1 MRMKSARKKM
11 GIPSMR
17 ILKTAAEARLCSVL
31 LSALCTTL
39 SLGTTIAAQP
49 AQARSVTYNL
59 DIPTQSLNDALQA
72 FALASQHKLLYSSD
86 LVNGKISPALK
97 GQFTTEQAVKALLFG
112 SHLNYEVTSD
122 GLVLIRA
129 SDPPPTTNSAPLT
142 QSAPGDESIR
152 LAQATSATASAG
164 TSTSTENQSVPTKE
178 KRESNSSDEGKS
190 DLTEIVVTGTNI
202 TGVDNKT
209 VPLISFDRD
218 AIDRTGFATMQDFIT
233 ALPQNSKSGANSPD
247 GVLSGVG
254 FGFGNVENSTAA
266 NLRGLGANS
275 TLTLINGH
283 RVAPSSDGTGVDLSM
298 IPLSAVERIDIL
310 TDGSSAVYGS
320 DAVGGVVN
328 IILRKDFNGEETSA
342 RLDTLARGGGEQK
355 QVGQTVGRT
364 WGTGSVLVVAQFED
378 ANNIRS
384 DQRSFTTSLPVPTD
398 IYPSSKRYSGVLTA
412 HQALGD
418 SIDVFLDT
426 ELGRD
431 TGLHNVTL
439 PGGVPQAEILSN
451 TTNSVTANSGLTW
464 RLFGDW
470 HLEGN
475 ALFSQVYT
483 AASEIFLPEFPGYT
497 NGTPYLHNLETIKE
511 GDLKLDGTLWTSGGS
526 SLKAAV
532 GASYRQEAFSQDAVY
547 ADDNQ
552 VTSRH
557 VHAVF
562 AELYAPL
569 ITAASDI
576 PFVKRL
582 ELSAAIRDDNY
593 SDFGSKLDPKFGIYW
608 APTDQLGLRASY
620 SSSFRAPDANEFFDT
635 VSASFVYVE
644 SGYPQPGDPTGN
656 ANVIFFGN
664 QKIGPETS
672 HNLSAGLDFKPTA
685 LPNTTFSLNYYRLI
699 YSNRIVEIAPIQNA
713 FLNPQIYGPLIQQ
726 FPNDAATAAFVAG
739 LNPPQ
744 QLVDLSNSQ
753 TGLAGVRYGFPYGA
767 INAAKVK
774 TEGLDLNA
782 HSVLALDARNKLN
795 LDFNATYNR
804 EIATTYCD
812 TCVADDLANTVG
824 QPLRFR
830 LRTGAGWSNG
840 SLSANAALNFANR
853 YSDIDVTPA
862 ARVGSFTTIDCNA
875 AWHIRTSGTTVSLNL
890 INALNSNPPR
900 TPPGPFNNAYDP
912 NNADARGRI
921 LSLQVRQSW

>member
-1 MRMKSARKKM
+1 VLIALLAAPATWAQTTSKFDL
-11 GIPSMR
+11 PSQPLATSLR
-17 ILKTAAEARLCSVL
+17 AVGSQASVNVLFDPPLVEGLQAPALKAQLTA
-31 LSALCTTL
+31 
-39 SLGTTIAAQP
+39 
-49 AQARSVTYNL
+49 
-59 DIPTQSLNDALQA
+59 DQA
-72 FALASQHKLLYSSD
+72 FARLLAGSRLKYRFLDSKTVMVVSASEKIQNVADVKPIAD
-86 LVNGKISPALK
+86 LNG
-97 GQFTTEQAVKALLFG
+97 AVG
-112 SHLNYEVTSD
+112 
-122 GLVLIRA
+122 
-129 SDPPPTTNSAPLT
+129 PPVH
-142 QSAPGDESIR
+142 
-152 LAQATSATASAG
+152 LAQSENTQN
-164 TSTSTENQSVPTKE
+164 TENQSVPGKQ
-178 KRESNSSDEGKS
+178 SDASSSDETSSNKLS
-190 DLTEIVVTGTNI
+190 EIIVTGSNI
-202 TGVDNKT
+202 NGVDNKT

-218 AIDRTGFATMQDFIT
+218 AIDRSGFSTMQDFIT

-283 RVAPSSDGTGVDLSM
+283 RVAASSDGTGVDLSM
-298 IPLSAVERIDIL
+298 IPLSAVDRVDIL

-342 RLDTLARGGGEQK
+342 RLDTLSRGGGEQK
-355 QVGQTVGRT
+355 QIGQTVGRT

-384 DQRSFTTSLPVPTD
+384 DQRSFTTALPVPTD

-439 PGGVPQAEILSN
+439 GGSEPQTEILSN
-451 TTNSVTANSGLTW
+451 ATNSVSANTGLTW
-464 RLFGDW
+464 NLFGDW

-483 AASEIFLPEFPGYT
+483 AATEIFLPVLPGYT

-569 ITAASDI
+569 ITAASGI
-576 PFVKRL
+576 PFVNRL
-582 ELSAAIRDDNY
+582 DLSAAIRDDDY

-608 APTDQLGLRASY
+608 APSDQLGLRASY
-620 SSSFRAPDANEFFDT
+620 SSSFRAPDADEFFAT
-635 VSASFVYVE
+635 TSANFVYVE
-644 SGYPQPGDPTGN
+644 SGYPQPGDPNGN

-685 LPNTTFSLNYYRLI
+685 LPSTVFSLNYYRLI
-699 YSNRIVEIAPIQNA
+699 YSNRIILLAPIQNA

-726 FPNDAATAAFVAG
+726 FPNDAAAAAFVAG

-744 QLVDLSNSQ
+744 QLIDLSNSQ
-753 TGLAGVRYGFPYGA
+753 TGLAGVRFGFPYGA

-782 HSVLALDARNKLN
+782 HSMLTLDARNKLN

-804 EIATTYCD
+804 EIATTYCE

-840 SLSANAALNFANR
+840 SWSTNAALNFANR
-853 YSDIDVTPA
+853 YADIDVTPT
-862 ARVGSFTTIDCNA
+862 ARVGSFTTLDLNA
-875 AWHIRTSGTTVSLNL
+875 GWRVRASGTTVTLNL
-890 INALNSNPPR
+890 LNALNSSPPR
-900 TPPGPFNNAYDP
+900 IPPGLNNITYDP